1 MKRLIVLVTMAFI
14 PLLLKAQDGIIEG
27 KVTSAVS
34 NAALDKATL
43 LLIGN
48 KQSAVTDSTGRFS
61 IRNLTA
67 GFYNVQISIVGYVTK
82 IVYEV
87 QVTNAS
93 ATELN
98 ISLDDD
104 QKQLGEVKIIASSQR
119 DKTLE
124 SPVSLHTV
132 GSTEIER
139 NPGGNRD
146 ISKVIQSFPGVSAP
160 VGFRNDI
167 IIRGGSPD
175 ENRFYIDGVE
185 IPNINHF
192 ATQGASGGPVGLIN
206 VDFIKE
212 VDFYS
217 GAFPADRGNA
227 LSSVFDFK
235 LKDGPTDTHHET
247 LTLGSSD
254 LAASYETPIGD
265 KTTLISSY
273 RYSYLQTLF
282 KLLGIPYLPA
292 YQDAQFKL
300 KTKFDKNNELT
311 FLGLGAIDK
320 FTPNPSA
327 GTTEINRYELAN
339 IFNTSQD
346 NYTIG
351 ATFKH
356 YRSNG
361 YTLFVV
367 SRDYLNNKSIKYI
380 DNVETNPKS
389 LDYTSVEAENKFR
402 VENFLRENGFRIN
415 FGLGVETAHY
425 NTYTYN
431 LLPFGNNIYT
441 SNLNFFKYNLFG
453 QLSHSFF
460 NDKLSLSVGVR
471 ADANTYSE
479 KMNNLLNTFSPRFS
493 ASYNVTDNLSINF
506 NTGIY
511 YQLPAYTV
519 LGYRDSTNSLVNKNV
534 NYISNKQLVLG
545 LEYNTLKTAR
555 FTIEGFY
562 KFYQN
567 YPLVRVLGDTI
578 PLANLGAGFGVVG
591 NDPVVGEGD
600 GRSYG
605 VEFFAQQRLNKGF
618 YGIFAF
624 TLYRSEFQDKNGV
637 YVPSSWDNRFILS
650 MTAGKILPRNWE
662 LGAKLR
668 FTGGSPYTP
677 YDESTT
683 SLYSNYNI
691 DPQSL
696 PNYKLLNTATL
707 GNFYQLDFRVDK
719 KYYFK
724 KYTLN
729 AYVDIQNLTNN
740 IYNLQANLVPDRDA
754 NGNLQPLPGDPT
766 RFKTKYLNN
775 PSGNILPTLGVILAF

>member
-1 MKRLIVLVTMAFI
+1 MIYLAVLPFI
-14 PLLLKAQDGIIEG
+14 LKAQDGIIEG
-27 KVTSAVS
+27 KVSSALNNTVL
-34 NAALDKATL
+34 NGATVN
-43 LLIGN
+43 IAGTN
-48 KQSAVTDSTGRFS
+48 KGTITDSAGHFRIS
-61 IRNLTA
+61 NLNP
-67 GFYNVQISIVGYVTK
+67 GFYNVQISVVGYISKTVFD
-82 IVYEV
+82 V
-87 QVTNAS
+87 QVTNAR
-93 ATELN
+93 ATQVDIL
-98 ISLDDD
+98 LDDD
-104 QKQLGEVKIIASSQR
+104 KKELGEVKIITSRQR

-124 SPVSLHTV
+124 SPVSLHTI
-132 GSTEIER
+132 GSTEIQR

-146 ISKVIQSFPGVSAP
+146 ISRVIQSFPGVSAP

-167 IIRGGSPD
+167 IIRGGSPN

-212 VDFYS
+212 VDFYA

-235 LKDGPTDTHHET
+235 LKDGPSDTHHET

-254 LAASYETPIGD
+254 LAASFETPIGK

-282 KLLGIPYLPA
+282 KLLGLPFLPS
-292 YQDAQFKL
+292 YQDAQFKV
-300 KTKFDKNNELT
+300 KTKFDQNNELT
-311 FLGLGAIDK
+311 ILGLGAIDRFK
-320 FTPNPSA
+320 PNPGA
-327 GTTEINRYELAN
+327 GTTEANRYELAN

-346 NYTIG
+346 DYTIG

-356 YRSNG
+356 YRANG
-361 YTLFVV
+361 YTLFVL
-367 SRDYLNNKSIKYI
+367 SRDYLNNRSVKHI

-402 VENFLRENGFRIN
+402 VENVMQNNGFRIN
-415 FGLGVETAHY
+415 LGAGAESAHY

-431 LLPFGNNIYT
+431 LLPFGNNVYS
-441 SNLNFFKYNLFG
+441 SNLDFFKYSLFG
-453 QLSHSFF
+453 QVSRAFFDEKFILSA
-460 NDKLSLSVGVR
+460 GVR
-471 ADANTYSE
+471 GDANTYSS

-493 ASYNVTDNLSINF
+493 ASYTLTANVSINF

-511 YQLPAYTV
+511 YQLPSYTV
-519 LGYRDSTNSLVNKNV
+519 LGFRDSTNTPVNQKV

-562 KFYQN
+562 KFYHN
-567 YPLVRVLGDTI
+567 YPLERILGDTI
-578 PLANLGAGFGVVG
+578 PLANLGADFGVVG
-591 NDPVVGEGD
+591 NNPVVGTSD

-605 VEFFAQQRLNKGF
+605 LEFFAQQRLNKGF

-624 TLYRSEFQDKNGV
+624 TLYRSEFQDKNGI
-637 YVPSSWDNRFILS
+637 YVPSSWNNRFILS
-650 MTAGKILPRNWE
+650 MTGGKILPRNWE
-662 LGAKLR
+662 IGAKLR
-668 FTGGSPYTP
+668 ITGGSPYTP
-677 YDESTT
+677 YDVSAT

-691 DPQSL
+691 DPQGL

-707 GNFYQLDFRVDK
+707 SDFYQLDMRIDK

-724 KYTLN
+724 KFTLN
-729 AYVDIQNLTNN
+729 AFIDIQNLTNN
-740 IYNLQANLVPDRDA
+740 VYNLQANLVPDRDA

-775 PSGNILPTLGVILAF
+775 TSGNILPSLGIILAL